1 MITYDLNWLKLKR
14 YDKKFIATAASLS
27 AILLSGLTTNFDLL
41 VTPPRLKKD
50 RSTSD
55 GGYGRIPSE

>member
-1 MITYDLNWLKLKR
+1 LKLKR

-41 VTPPRLKKD
+41 VNPPRLKKD
-50 RSTSD
+50 GSTSD